1 MELRFLAANADIKVG
16 DLMTTSGLDGVYPP
30 GLPVAKVAAVERRG
44 DSSFA
49 QVLLA
54 PIAQPDSA
62 RHVLVLQPMDR
73 HLAAKKEAEAAA
85 AAEATLAAE
94 AKATIRAAKKAERAE
109 KAAAKASGAA
119 P

>member
-1 MELRFLAANADIKVG
+1 VG

-30 GLPVAKVAAVERRG
+30 GLPVAKVTVVERRG

-73 HLAAKKEAEAAA
+73 HLAAKKEADVAAVAQA
-85 AAEATLAAE
+85 ASAAE
-94 AKATIRAAKKAERAE
+94 AKATAREVKKAARAEKAAE
-109 KAAAKASGAA
+109 KAAAKVSGAT